1 MKKISFSLAILVL
14 SLPACCPFDD
24 CKCPNPIEFDLPLEV
39 YGLQDTLSLGDT
51 LRIKLE
57 IPDRLA
63 EQNSGVLYEFIDYD
77 FMLKSNID
85 KIDTLPVGLGTIE
98 YFDWT
103 TTIGESKYDGG
114 VFFVVPLYENHTYHY
129 EVLITPKQKGLFLF
143 AMGSISSRL
152 HPLEKPEGPCS
163 KYTVQVY
170 PKLEN
175 ETNVNFE
182 FLQNSPEPLYANLD
196 RKRFDE
202 FAGFCF
208 YVK

>member
-39 YGLQDTLSLGDT
+39 YGQKDTLSLGDT

-63 EQNSGVLYEFIDYD
+63 ERNSGVVYEFIDYD

-85 KIDTLPVGLGTIE
+85 KIDTLPVGLGTID

-103 TTIGESKYDGG
+103 TTAGESKYDGG
-114 VFFVVPLYENHTYHY
+114 VFFVLPSYADHTYRY
-129 EVLITPKQKGLFLF
+129 EVLITPKRKGLFVFDMNSIFTRLF
-143 AMGSISSRL
+143 
-152 HPLEKPEGPCS
+152 PLEKPEGPCS

>member
-1 MKKISFSLAILVL
+1 MKKIPLYLAILLL
-14 SLPACCPFDD
+14 SLSACCPFDD

-39 YGLQDTLSLGDT
+39 YGQKDTLSLGDT

-63 EQNSGVLYEFIDYD
+63 ERNSGVVYEFIDYN
-77 FMLKSNID
+77 FMLISYIP
-85 KIDTLPVGLGTIE
+85 KIDSLPIGLSAIE

-103 TTIGESKYDGG
+103 TIVGESKYEYD
-114 VFFVVPLYENHTYHY
+114 VYFVVPSYDNHTYHY
-129 EVLITPKQKGLFLF
+129 EALITPNRKGLFVF
-143 AMGSISSRL
+143 GMSSDFSRAI
-152 HPLEKPEGPCS
+152 PLEKPEGPCS
-163 KYTVQVY
+163 RYTVQVY
-170 PKLEN
+170 PKLKN

-182 FLQNSPEPLYANLD
+182 FLQNSPDSIQSSID